1 MRDHWKEVIDTF
13 QALASLVKLVDD
25 DGLDLYFASSPKKMH
40 HNKHSG
46 PLVDIIKKQRLE
58 QPCMM
63 NLSLDAMTEIIIEKH
78 LGFRVH
84 RRRPVSVFVLTN
96 GNWGLGGVDKS
107 VERLVR
113 ELDKHDTADSFVA
126 LQFVRFGSLPEGIR
140 RLKKLDNLGK
150 PSSKN
155 PSKKVL
161 SRSVH
166 PIVPLPQRYRLRIP
180 RLTMSA
186 ETSSTTALAMTA
198 YGRCLSVV
206 SLTVWIMIPMTTRT
220 WTRA

>member
-1 MRDHWKEVIDTF
+1 MGDHWKEVIDTF

-25 DGLDLYFASSPKKMH
+25 DGLDLYFTSSPKKRH

-63 NLSLDAMTEIIIEKH
+63 NLGLDAMVDIIIEKH
-78 LGFRVH
+78 LGFRSY

-113 ELDKHDTADSFVA
+113 ELDKHATADSFVA
-126 LQFVRFGSLPEGIR
+126 LQFVRFGNLPEGIR

-150 PSSKN
+150 PSLKN
-155 PSKKVL
+155 PGKRVL
-161 SRSVH
+161 SR
-166 PIVPLPQRYRLRIP
+166 
-180 RLTMSA
+180 
-186 ETSSTTALAMTA
+186 
-198 YGRCLSVV
+198 
-206 SLTVWIMIPMTTRT
+206 
-220 WTRA
+220 